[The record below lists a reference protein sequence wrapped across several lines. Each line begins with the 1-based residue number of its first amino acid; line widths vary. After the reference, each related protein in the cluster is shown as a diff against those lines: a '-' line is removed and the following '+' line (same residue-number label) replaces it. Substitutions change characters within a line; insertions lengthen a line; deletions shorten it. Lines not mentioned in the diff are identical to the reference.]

1 MKCNTQL
8 ILKFEGHDIKE
19 ELEQQGVV
27 AMARGWASPVEE
39 ASLAYKD
46 VADVVRVSEN
56 AGPSKNVVRLRPMG
70 VIKDSG
76 AGQLDPAPLVR
87 ELRV

>member
-1 MKCNTQL
+1 MSGFD
-8 ILKFEGHDIKE
+8 LKLHN
-19 ELEQQGVV
+19 
-27 AMARGWASPVEE
+27 AE
-39 ASLAYKD
+39 AGMD
-46 VADVVRVSEN
+46 ADVVRVSEN